1 VAYDPNVLAQALA
14 AARRFGAT
22 KRETKALI
30 EAGIVESGLRN
41 LPHGDRDSVGFLQQ
55 RPSQGWRGLTDV
67 PAAAAEFLQ
76 HARDVTRSGF
86 KGSSGELAQSV
97 QRSAFPARY
106 DQAGRQAESLL
117 QGGGYTGA
125 SSGAGGSVTLSTGG
139 DSSAPADTGGGI
151 DAAVALLQ
159 AAGQQKPVIQSAG
172 LQAPSFSA
180 RPVMPQGAQ
189 LPQSGGGPASS
200 GPGLDQLLTLVASSQ
215 GQGATPSQSQGSVS
229 TTVPLGGQTP
239 GGSTSGAR
247 GQVKITGADPGRIAT
262 GTLAFARKIAGVYG
276 APLVGDSG
284 ASHSLYTTSGNIS
297 EHSTGHAIDFP
308 ATGQKLIRMG
318 QAALIAAGMPPAEAR
333 KKTGGL
339 FNVTSP
345 NGVRHQII
353 FNTHIGGDHTNHLH
367 ASAARRAA

>member
-14 AARRFGAT
+14 AAKRFGAT

-30 EAGIVESGLRN
+30 EAGIVESGLQN

-67 PAAAAEFLQ
+67 PAAATEFLQ
-76 HARDVTRSGF
+76 HARDVTRGGF
-86 KGSSGELAQSV
+86 RGSSGELAQSV

-106 DQAGRQAESLL
+106 DQAGREAESLL
-117 QGGGYTGA
+117 QGGGYTGVG
-125 SSGAGGSVTLSTGG
+125 SGAGGSVTLSTGG

-172 LQAPSFSA
+172 LQAPAFSA

-189 LPQSGGGPASS
+189 LPQGGGGPAQQ
-200 GPGLDQLLTLVASSQ
+200 GPGLDQLLALVASSQ
-215 GQGATPSQSQGSVS
+215 GQGATPQQSQGSVS
-229 TTVPLGGQTP
+229 TTVPF
-239 GGSTSGAR
+239 GGSTAGAR
-247 GQVKITGADPGRIAT
+247 GQVKITGADPGRIAP
-262 GTLAFARKIAGVYG
+262 GTLAFARKVAGVYG

-318 QAALIAAGMPPAEAR
+318 QAALIAAGMPADEAR

-367 ASAARRAA
+367 ASAARRR